1 MTTLKLKSYNYA
13 VGLFGSS
20 IPINMLKTYTAIYY
34 VGSLAK
40 KAASNPSAL
49 LRLYIASGHQGDLYP
64 LS

>member
-20 IPINMLKTYTAIYY
+20 IPINMLKTYAAIYY

-40 KAASNPSAL
+40 KSCLQPVYLIVPVYRQWPS
-49 LRLYIASGHQGDLYP
+49 G
-64 LS
+64 